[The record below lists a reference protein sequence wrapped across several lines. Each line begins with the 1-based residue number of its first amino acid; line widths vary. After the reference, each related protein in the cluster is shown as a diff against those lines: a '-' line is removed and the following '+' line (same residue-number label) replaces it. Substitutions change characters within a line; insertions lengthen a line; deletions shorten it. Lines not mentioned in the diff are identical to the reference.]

1 VIADEANVDRFQS
14 MTTFVRVVET
24 GSFSAAAR
32 LLNLGQPSV
41 SKTIAQLEE
50 RLQVTLLIRTTRGLT
65 PTEAGLRFF
74 ERARTVIQEADEA
87 ELDARGAGA
96 GLTGCLRISAAT
108 TFARLFIVPLLP
120 RFLEQHPGLEVD
132 VILDD
137 RVIDLVAEGID
148 LSLRISSG
156 LSDSSAVARK
166 IADGSFH
173 VIATPEY
180 FARAGTPLN
189 PANLAEHEA
198 IMYSQLP
205 AVWSFSREGA
215 QTSVAVRGRVRLSA
229 AEGVRAAVL
238 EHMGLT
244 IGSTWMFAPELA
256 SGLVQQVLDAWTLP
270 PIDVYAIFPAG
281 RMPTAKAR
289 QFAKFVETALANRVA
304 VSAKSTSNEGVEE
317 ETIEGDDALMV

>member
-1 VIADEANVDRFQS
+1 MDRFQA

-41 SKTIAQLEE
+41 SKTVAQLED
-50 RLQVTLLIRTTRGLT
+50 RLQVTLLSRTTRGLT

-74 ERARTVIQEADEA
+74 ERARNAIQEADEA

-96 GLTGCLRISAAT
+96 GLTGCLRVSAAT
-108 TFARLFIVPLLP
+108 TFARLFVVPLLP

-148 LSLRISSG
+148 LSLRISRG

-166 IADGSFH
+166 VASGSFH
-173 VIATPEY
+173 VMATPQY
-180 FARAGTPLN
+180 LARVGTPRH
-189 PANLAEHEA
+189 PAELAEHQA
-198 IMYSQLP
+198 IMYTQLP
-205 AVWSFSREGA
+205 AVWSFARDGA
-215 QTSVAVRGRVRLSA
+215 QTSVTVHGRVRLSA

-238 EHMGLT
+238 ADMGLT
-244 IGSTWMFAPELA
+244 IGSNWMFAPELA
-256 SGLVQQVLDAWTLP
+256 KGVVCRVLDQWTLP
-270 PIDVYAIFPAG
+270 PVDVYAIFPAR

-289 QFAKFVETALANRVA
+289 EFARFLEAAL
-304 VSAKSTSNEGVEE
+304 
-317 ETIEGDDALMV
+317 GDRSVG